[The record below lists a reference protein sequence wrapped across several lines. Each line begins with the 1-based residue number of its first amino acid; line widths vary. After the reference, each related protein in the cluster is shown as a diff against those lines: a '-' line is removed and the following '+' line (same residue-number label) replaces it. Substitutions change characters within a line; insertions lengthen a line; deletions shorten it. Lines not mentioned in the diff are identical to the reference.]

1 MSALCWPYVQ
11 PMMPQVAP
19 MMAPHM
25 VHQLM
30 APPPQLQA
38 QMKQQMMPAQVPV
51 KMAPVQPV
59 PEATSESGGVPVP
72 AGDVNT
78 SGGAAASVEKTEN
91 KTEQAPETEPEEK
104 FQGGKGVEIAYYAGR
119 QVHLHERELQCSS
132 LLGHI
137 FPYYFDSS
145 P

>member
-1 MSALCWPYVQ
+1 
-11 PMMPQVAP
+11 

-30 APPPQLQA
+30 APQPQLQA

-59 PEATSESGGVPVP
+59 PKAPVKVPVA

-78 SGGAAASVEKTEN
+78 SGGAAASVEKTE
-91 KTEQAPETEPEEK
+91 TEQAPETEPEEK
-104 FQGGKGVEIAYYAGR
+104 FQGGKGVDFGA
-119 QVHLHERELQCSS
+119 
-132 LLGHI
+132 
-137 FPYYFDSS
+137 
-145 P
+145 